1 MSATSASSAILGFA
15 LVAGL
20 LTVIPG
26 LDTALVLR
34 AAITQGRPP
43 AFATALGVASGSLVW
58 GAAAAAGVSALLVA
72 SQVGYDVVRLAGA
85 AYLIYLGGRLLVSAG
100 RERAAD
106 PMALAEGRPEG
117 LRRSWLRGF
126 ATNLLNPKVGAFYL
140 AVLPQFVPAQTSQL
154 GHLGFGV
161 LLALVHDVEGMIWFT
176 ALILGA
182 SRLRPWL
189 SRASVRRGVDAT
201 TGAVLVA
208 FGLRLGL
215 ERS

>member
-1 MSATSASSAILGFA
+1 M
-15 LVAGL
+15 
-20 LTVIPG
+20 
-26 LDTALVLR
+26 
-34 AAITQGRPP
+34 
-43 AFATALGVASGSLVW
+43 
-58 GAAAAAGVSALLVA
+58 
-72 SQVGYDVVRLAGA
+72 
-85 AYLIYLGGRLLVSAG
+85 
-100 RERAAD
+100 
-106 PMALAEGRPEG
+106 
-117 LRRSWLRGF
+117 RRSWLRGF

-140 AVLPQFVPAQTSQL
+140 AVLPQFIPADTGRL

-161 LLALVHDVEGMIWFT
+161 LLALVHGLEGMVWFT

-189 SRASVRRGVDAT
+189 SEASVRRGVDAT

>member
-1 MSATSASSAILGFA
+1 MSPTWSAVLSFA

-34 AAITQGRPP
+34 AAITQGRPQ
-43 AFATALGVASGSLVW
+43 AFATGLGVASGSLVW

-72 SQVGYDVVRLAGA
+72 SRIGYDVVRTAGA
-85 AYLIYLGGRLLVSAG
+85 AYLVFLGVRLLHSAW
-100 RERAAD
+100 REGAGVAVEAGD
-106 PMALAEGRPEG
+106 GRPETV
-117 LRRSWLRGF
+117 RRSWLRGF

-140 AVLPQFVPAQTSQL
+140 AVLPQFIPAHTF
-154 GHLGFGV
+154 HLGFGV
-161 LLALVHDVEGMIWFT
+161 LLALVHDVEGMAWFT

-189 SRASVRRGVDAT
+189 RRRSVRRGVDAT

-215 ERS
+215 ERA

>member
-1 MSATSASSAILGFA
+1 MSSAGSAVLSFA

-20 LTVIPG
+20 LTIIPG

-34 AAITQGRPP
+34 AAISQGRPQ
-43 AFATALGVASGSLVW
+43 AFATGLGVASGALVW

-72 SQVGYDVVRLAGA
+72 SRIGYDAVRTAGA
-85 AYLIYLGGRLLVSAG
+85 AYLLYLGLRLLWSAWHEG
-100 RERAAD
+100 AGVAAD
-106 PMALAEGRPEG
+106 VAEGPPETVW
-117 LRRSWLRGF
+117 RSWLRGF
-126 ATNLLNPKVGAFYL
+126 GTNLLNPKVGAFYL
-140 AVLPQFVPAQTSQL
+140 AVLPQFIPAHTF
-154 GHLGFGV
+154 HLGFGL
-161 LLALVHDVEGMIWFT
+161 LLALVHDAEAMLWFT

-189 SRASVRRGVDAT
+189 SRRSVRRGVDAT

-215 ERS
+215 ERA